1 MASLNL
7 LNFENMSRTKRPD
20 STDDRAVVVCFLDAR
35 SSAVREHWLNGA
47 AERLAPPTINNCAP
61 KIHCEILFPETT
73 GNYDTG
79 YSCSIC
85 YNGEVFMRPKRF
97 SRDEWTFRVLRR
109 VPEAVF
115 SQMKSFCHSCCGDRF
130 NHLGYLLYG
139 LTSGVIRL
147 QGSWTRAFEPMTR
160 RWFCS
165 EIVIEAL
172 KIGGYLP
179 EHMSSVQHPE
189 TLYQL
194 LQPQSSAGTAKS
206 LRGISIV

>member
-1 MASLNL
+1 MGNG
-7 LNFENMSRTKRPD
+7 NEE
-20 STDDRAVVVCFLDAR
+20 RAVVVCFLDAR
-35 SSAVREHWLNGA
+35 SSAVQEHWLNGA

-61 KIHCEILFPETT
+61 KIHCEILFPENP
-73 GNYDTG
+73 GSYDTG

-85 YNGEVFMRPKRF
+85 YNGEVFMKPKRF

-109 VPEAVF
+109 VPARVF
-115 SQMKSFCHSCCGDRF
+115 DQMRSFCKSCCGDRF
-130 NHLGYLLYG
+130 NHIGYVLYG
-139 LTSGVIRL
+139 LTSGVVRL
-147 QGSWTRAFEPMTR
+147 QGSWTKMFKPMSR

-179 EHMSSVQHPE
+179 HHMSSVQHPE

-206 LRGISIV
+206 LDGINMV